1 MKPKGYQIGTSNA
14 VLRMASLNITGNVIP
29 PDWFNYIRRQNGKPD
44 TAAIMLLADIVYWYR
59 PIEERDEKTGRV
71 IGLRKKFAADKLQ
84 RDYKAF
90 AEMYGYT
97 KIQVRDALYCLRD
110 MELIDL
116 DFRHPT
122 INGKKIGNLLYIGL
136 NVDRLILIT
145 DTLSTLKPTGYEE
158 ITRHPLD
165 FKVDTNTE
173 TTTEITTETTTELG
187 ASAQHP
193 PASSNGSLSGKNGSE
208 GKPAR
213 LRKSNADPRTNHP
226 AIKAIFSILGRWP
239 RMQEYD
245 SLIAALGEI
254 PDEERL
260 RECWMEWRR
269 AGPDKHPY
277 SPMNFGWVVDWYV
290 NGIPTKSSSRPSN
303 NLEAEIRR
311 REERL
316 THGN

>member
-1 MKPKGYQIGTSNA
+1 MNDIKLLLKSFSERPIAYYPIYAK
-14 VLRMASLNITGNVIP
+14 ITGSITAGILLNQCCY
-29 PDWFNYIRRQNGKPD
+29 WFYSIDNKEFY
-44 TAAIMLLADIVYWYR
+44 
-59 PIEERDEKTGRV
+59 KTDKEFCDDLS
-71 IGLRKKFAADKLQ
+71 IGLYELKSAKKRLQ
-84 RDYKAF
+84 
-90 AEMYGYT
+90 
-97 KIQVRDALYCLRD
+97 
-110 MELIDL
+110 EL
-116 DFRHPT
+116 
-122 INGKKIGNLLYIGL
+122 GL
-136 NVDRLILIT
+136 ISLKRRGVPAKTFYQLHEDILIT
-145 DTLSTLKPTGYEE
+145 LITSYGKNPQLVSGKTNNLLVEKP
-158 ITRHPLD
+158 ITI
-165 FKVDTNTE
+165 TE